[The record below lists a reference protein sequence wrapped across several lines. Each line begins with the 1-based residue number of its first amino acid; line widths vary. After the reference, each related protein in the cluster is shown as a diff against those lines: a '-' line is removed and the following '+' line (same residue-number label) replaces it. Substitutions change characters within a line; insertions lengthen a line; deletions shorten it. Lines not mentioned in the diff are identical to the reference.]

1 MHMKK
6 KINTHQFLIIALLT
20 VSSLWTWNIT
30 IWKVQAQNILEVRL
44 EKQQEI
50 NIIGSQNRK
59 KWLKEVESD
68 NWENIQEK
76 SILKKEIQNRKKLH
90 KTLLESYNTNFDT
103 KILENITQNGIILNN
118 LKKIYVWLQ
127 KNKEIII

>member
-1 MHMKK
+1 MKK

-44 EKQQEI
+44 DKQQEV

-59 KWLKEVESD
+59 KWFKEVESG
-68 NWENIQEK
+68 NWESIQEK

>member
-1 MHMKK
+1 MKK

-44 EKQQEI
+44 DKQQEI

-59 KWLKEVESD
+59 KWFKEVESD
-68 NWENIQEK
+68 NWESIQEK

>member
-1 MHMKK
+1 MKK

-44 EKQQEI
+44 DKQQEV

-59 KWLKEVESD
+59 KWFKEVESD
-68 NWENIQEK
+68 NWESIQEK

>member
-1 MHMKK
+1 MKK

>member
-1 MHMKK
+1 MKK

-44 EKQQEI
+44 DKQQEI
-50 NIIGSQNRK
+50 NIIGSQNKK
-59 KWLKEVESD
+59 KWFKEVESD
-68 NWENIQEK
+68 NWESIQEK